1 MAVKHNMQVHQGSK
15 ELEQTAQAGLP
26 SFHNIKS
33 STRKACL
40 KVTALPTYYKRI
52 YLLCLFSIF
61 SLAIEQALQHIS
73 LLGFIWIGPPHLNA
87 KALISSSILKC
98 RKQHLSLITS

>member
-15 ELEQTAQAGLP
+15 ELEKTAQAGPP
-26 SFHNIKS
+26 SFYDIKI

-40 KVTALPTYYKRI
+40 KVTAFPTYYRRI
-52 YLLCLFSIF
+52 DVLCLFSLF
-61 SLAIEQALQHIS
+61 SLAMEQALQHIS
-73 LLGFIWIGPPHLNA
+73 LLGFICIGPPHLNA

-98 RKQHLSLITS
+98 RTQHLSLITS